1 MATKYSVSLEKII
14 KDNGYEV
21 LYTPKKPS
29 DIYISSKEIIRP
41 GLILAGYEDYFDP
54 ERIQLLGLTEIGY
67 LNGLSVSQ
75 RQQCLDRYMATH
87 PVAIVITRN
96 LEPVEGLL
104 KTAEKYEVPV
114 LRTSDSTSGNMST
127 VISYL
132 GVELAER
139 ITRHGVLVE
148 VLGEGVL
155 IVGDSGVGKSETAV
169 ELIKRGHRLI
179 ADDAVEIR
187 KVSTKTVVGQAP
199 DNIRHFIE
207 VRGVGIINARRL
219 FGLESVKLS
228 EKIDMVIRLEPWDS
242 SKVYDRMGLEENYI
256 NIMGIKVPAT
266 VVPVTPGRNLAVIIE
281 TAAIANRQKKM
292 GYNAAQELMGSL
304 GMDGFE
310 PVKQEIEVWDNTH
323 ENGEYF

>member
-1 MATKYSVSLEKII
+1 MPTKYSVSLQKII
-14 KDNGYEV
+14 KDIGYEV
-21 LYTPKKPS
+21 LYMANSET
-29 DIYISSKEIIRP
+29 DVYITTKELIRP
-41 GLILAGYEDYFDP
+41 GLILTGYEDYFDP

-67 LNGLSVSQ
+67 LNGLSASQ
-75 RQQCLDRYMATH
+75 RQQCLERYMSTRPA
-87 PVAIVITRN
+87 AIVITRN

-104 KTAEKYEVPV
+104 KAAEKYKVPV
-114 LRTSDSTSGNMST
+114 LRTSDSTSSNMST
-127 VISYL
+127 LIAYL
-132 GVELAER
+132 GIELAER

-219 FGLESVKLS
+219 YGLESVKLS

-256 NIMGIKVPAT
+256 NIMGIRVPAT

-292 GYNAAQELMGSL
+292 GYNAAQELMSSL

-310 PVKQEIEVWDNTH
+310 PVKQEIEVWDNNTDG
-323 ENGEYF
+323 GEYF

>member
-1 MATKYSVSLEKII
+1 MPAKYTVSLEKVI
-14 KDNGYEV
+14 KSNGYEV
-21 LYTPKKPS
+21 LYTPKSPS
-29 DIYISSKEIIRP
+29 DIYISSKDIMRP

-54 ERIQLLGLTEIGY
+54 ERIQLIGFTEMGY
-67 LNGLSVSQ
+67 LNSLSVSQ
-75 RQQCLDRYMATH
+75 RQQCLEKYMATR
-87 PVAIVITRN
+87 PAAIIITRN

-104 KTAEKYEVPV
+104 AKAEKYQVPV
-114 LRTSDSTSGNMST
+114 LRTADDTSANMAT
-127 VISYL
+127 LIAYL
-132 GVELAER
+132 GIELADR

-187 KVSTKTVVGQAP
+187 KVSSKTVVGQAP

-242 SKVYDRMGLEENYI
+242 AKVYDRMGLEENHI

-266 VVPVTPGRNLAVIIE
+266 VVPVTPGRNLSVIIE

-292 GYNAAQELMGSL
+292 GYVAAQELMQSL

-310 PVKQEIEVWDNTH
+310 PIEQEIEVWDNNH
-323 ENGEYF
+323 DSDNYF

>member
-1 MATKYSVSLEKII
+1 MPAKYSVSLEKII
-14 KDNGYEV
+14 NNNGYEV
-21 LYTPKKPS
+21 LYTPKAPA
-29 DIYISSKEIIRP
+29 DIYISSKDITRP
-41 GLILAGYEDYFDP
+41 GLILTGYEDYFDP
-54 ERIQLLGLTEIGY
+54 DRIQLIGFTEHSF
-67 LNGLSVSQ
+67 LNSLSVSK
-75 RQQCLDRYMATH
+75 REKCLERYFSTRPAA
-87 PVAIVITRN
+87 VIITRA
-96 LEPVEGLL
+96 LTPVDGLL
-104 KTAEKYEVPV
+104 KKAEKYEVPV
-114 LRTSDSTSGNMST
+114 LRTADDTSANMAT
-127 VISYL
+127 LIAYL
-132 GVELAER
+132 GVELADR

-187 KVSTKTVVGQAP
+187 KVSSRTVVGQAP

-242 SKVYDRMGLEENYI
+242 AKVYDRMGLEENYI
-256 NIMGIKVPAT
+256 NIMGISVPAT
-266 VVPVTPGRNLAVIIE
+266 VVPVTPGRNLSVIIE

-292 GYNAAQELMGSL
+292 GYVAAQELMQSL

-310 PVKQEIEVWDNTH
+310 PIKQEIEVWDNNH
-323 ENGEYF
+323 DEAEYI

>member
-14 KDNGYEV
+14 NNNGYEV
-21 LYTPKKPS
+21 LYSPKSPS
-29 DIYISSKEIIRP
+29 DIYISSKDINRP

-54 ERIQLLGLTEIGY
+54 ERIQLLGFAEIGY
-67 LNGLSVSQ
+67 LNSLSVSQ
-75 RQQCLDRYMATH
+75 RQQCLEKYLSTH
-87 PVAIVITRN
+87 PAAIIITRN

-104 KTAEKYEVPV
+104 KKAEQYEIPI
-114 LRTSDSTSGNMST
+114 LRTSDNTSANMASL
-127 VISYL
+127 IAYL
-132 GVELAER
+132 GVELADR

-187 KVSTKTVVGQAP
+187 KVSSKTVVGQAP

-207 VRGVGIINARRL
+207 VRGVGIINAQRL

-266 VVPVTPGRNLAVIIE
+266 VVPVTPGRNLSVIIE

-292 GYNAAQELMGSL
+292 GYIAAQELMQSL

-310 PVKQEIEVWDNTH
+310 PIKQEIDVWDNNH
-323 ENGEYF
+323 DSDNYL

>member
-1 MATKYSVSLEKII
+1 MTTKYSVSLEKII
-14 KDNGYEV
+14 SNNGYEV
-21 LYTPKKPS
+21 LFSPKSPA
-29 DIYISSKEIIRP
+29 DIYISSKDINRP

-54 ERIQLLGLTEIGY
+54 ERIQLLGFTEVSY
-67 LNGLSVSQ
+67 LNSLSASN
-75 RQQCLDRYMATH
+75 RHQCLDKFLSTH
-87 PVAIVITRN
+87 PVAVVITRN

-104 KTAEKYEVPV
+104 KKAEEYGVPV
-114 LRTSDSTSGNMST
+114 IRTPDDTSANMAAL
-127 VISYL
+127 IAYL
-132 GVELAER
+132 GVELADR

-187 KVSTKTVVGQAP
+187 KVSSKTVVGQAP

-228 EKIDMVIRLEPWDS
+228 EKIDMIIRLEPWDS

-256 NIMGIKVPAT
+256 NIMGISVPAT
-266 VVPVTPGRNLAVIIE
+266 VVPVTPGRNLSVIIE

-292 GYNAAQELMGSL
+292 GYVAAQELMQSL

-310 PVKQEIEVWDNTH
+310 PIKQEIEIWDNN
-323 ENGEYF
+323 NGPDTYL

>member
-1 MATKYSVSLEKII
+1 MTTKYSVSLEKII
-14 KDNGYEV
+14 NNNGYEV
-21 LYTPKKPS
+21 LYTPKAVA
-29 DIYISSKEIIRP
+29 DIYISSKDVMRP

-54 ERIQLLGLTEIGY
+54 ARIQLIGFTEMGY
-67 LNGLSVSQ
+67 LNSLSVSQ
-75 RQQCLDRYMATH
+75 RQHCLEKYFSTQPA
-87 PVAIVITRN
+87 AIVITRN

-104 KTAEKYEVPV
+104 KKAEQYNVPV
-114 LRTSDSTSGNMST
+114 LRTADDTSANMAT
-127 VISYL
+127 LIAYL
-132 GVELAER
+132 GVELADR

-187 KVSTKTVVGQAP
+187 KVSSKTVVGQAP

-242 SKVYDRMGLEENYI
+242 AKVYDRMGLEENYI
-256 NIMGIKVPAT
+256 NIMGISVPAT
-266 VVPVTPGRNLAVIIE
+266 VVPVTPGRNLSVIIE

-292 GYNAAQELMGSL
+292 GYVAAQELMQSL

-310 PVKQEIEVWDNTH
+310 PIKQEIEVWDNNHDET
-323 ENGEYF
+323 EYF

>member
-1 MATKYSVSLEKII
+1 MHNKYSVSLQKII
-14 KDNGYEV
+14 KDIGYEI
-21 LYTPKKPS
+21 LYMSSSET
-29 DIYISSKEIIRP
+29 DVYITTKELIRP
-41 GLILAGYEDYFDP
+41 GLILTGYEDYFDP

-67 LNGLSVSQ
+67 LNGLSASQ
-75 RQQCLDRYMATH
+75 RQSCLDRYMSTH
-87 PVAIVITRN
+87 PSAIVITRN
-96 LEPVEGLL
+96 LEPVDGLL
-104 KTAEKYEVPV
+104 EAAKKYNVPV
-114 LRTSDSTSGNMST
+114 LRTADTTSANMSAL
-127 VISYL
+127 IAYL
-132 GVELAER
+132 GIELAER

-207 VRGVGIINARRL
+207 VRGVGIINASRL
-219 FGLESVKLS
+219 YGLESVKLS

-242 SKVYDRMGLEENYI
+242 AKVYDRMGLEENYI
-256 NIMGIKVPAT
+256 NIMGIRVPAT

-310 PVKQEIEVWDNTH
+310 PIQQEIEKWDTASDG
-323 ENGEYF
+323 GEYF

>member
-1 MATKYSVSLEKII
+1 MAAKYSVSLQKII
-14 KDNGYEV
+14 KDIGYEV
-21 LYTPKKPS
+21 LFMPKPAA
-29 DIYISSKEIIRP
+29 DIYISTKEIIRP
-41 GLILAGYEDYFDP
+41 GLILTGYEDYFDP
-54 ERIQLLGLTEIGY
+54 ERLQLIGLTETGY

-75 RQQCLDRYMATH
+75 RQQCLEKYFSTH
-87 PVAIVITRN
+87 PAAIVITRG
-96 LEPVEGLL
+96 LEPVESFL
-104 KTAEKYEVPV
+104 KIAEKHSVPV
-114 LRTSDSTSGNMST
+114 LRTNDSTSGNMSSI
-127 VISYL
+127 ISYL

-242 SKVYDRMGLEENYI
+242 DKVYDRMGLEENYI
-256 NIMGIKVPAT
+256 NIMGIRVPAT

-281 TAAIANRQKKM
+281 TAAITNRQKKM
-292 GYNAAQELMGSL
+292 GYNAAQELMNSL
-304 GMDGFE
+304 DMDGFE
-310 PVKQEIEVWDNTH
+310 PIQQEIEVWDNDS
-323 ENGEYF
+323 NPLF

>member
-1 MATKYSVSLEKII
+1 MPAKYSVSLQKII
-14 KDNGYEV
+14 KDIGYEV
-21 LYTPKKPS
+21 LYMENAET
-29 DIYISSKEIIRP
+29 DVYITTKELIRP
-41 GLILAGYEDYFDP
+41 GLILTGYEDYFDP

-67 LNGLSVSQ
+67 LNGLSASQ
-75 RQQCLDRYMATH
+75 RNQCLDRYMSTRPA
-87 PVAIVITRN
+87 AIVITRN
-96 LEPVEGLL
+96 LEPVDGLL
-104 KTAEKYEVPV
+104 KAAEKYNVPV
-114 LRTSDSTSGNMST
+114 LRTADSTSSNMST
-127 VISYL
+127 LIAYL
-132 GVELAER
+132 GIELAER

-207 VRGVGIINARRL
+207 VRGVGIINASRL
-219 FGLESVKLS
+219 YGLESVKLS

-242 SKVYDRMGLEENYI
+242 AKVYDRMGLEENYI
-256 NIMGIKVPAT
+256 NIMGIRVPAT

-292 GYNAAQELMGSL
+292 GYNAAQELMSSL

-310 PVKQEIEVWDNTH
+310 PVKQEIEVWDTTNDG
-323 ENGEYF
+323 GEYF

>member
-1 MATKYSVSLEKII
+1 MAVKYSVSLEKII
-14 KDNGYEV
+14 NNNGYEV
-21 LYTPKKPS
+21 LYTPKSPA
-29 DIYISSKEIIRP
+29 DIYISSKDITRP
-41 GLILAGYEDYFDP
+41 GLILTGYEDFFDP
-54 ERIQLLGLTEIGY
+54 ERIQLIGFTETSY
-67 LNGLSVSQ
+67 LNSMSVTK
-75 RQQCLDRYMATH
+75 REKCLERYFSTRPAA
-87 PVAIVITRN
+87 VVITRA

-104 KTAEKYEVPV
+104 DKAEKYEVPI
-114 LRTSDSTSGNMST
+114 LRTADDTSANMAT
-127 VISYL
+127 LIAYL
-132 GVELAER
+132 GVELADR

-187 KVSTKTVVGQAP
+187 RVSSKTVVGQAP

-242 SKVYDRMGLEENYI
+242 AKVYDRMGLEENYI
-256 NIMGIKVPAT
+256 NIMGISVPAT
-266 VVPVTPGRNLAVIIE
+266 VVPVTPGRNLSVIIE

-292 GYNAAQELMGSL
+292 GYVAAQELMQSL

-310 PVKQEIEVWDNTH
+310 PIKQEIEVWDNNHDET
-323 ENGEYF
+323 EYI

>member
-1 MATKYSVSLEKII
+1 MNTKYSVSLEKII
-14 KDNGYEV
+14 SNNGYEV
-21 LYTPKKPS
+21 LFTPKSPA
-29 DIYISSKEIIRP
+29 DIYISSKDIMRP

-54 ERIQLLGLTEIGY
+54 ARIQLIGFTEIGY
-67 LNGLSVSQ
+67 LNSLSVSQ
-75 RQQCLDRYMATH
+75 REHCLEKYLSTKPAA
-87 PVAIVITRN
+87 VVITRN

-104 KTAEKYEVPV
+104 KKAEQYGVPV
-114 LRTSDSTSGNMST
+114 LRTADDTSANMAT
-127 VISYL
+127 LIAYL
-132 GVELAER
+132 GVELADR

-187 KVSTKTVVGQAP
+187 KVSSKTVVGQAP

-242 SKVYDRMGLEENYI
+242 AKVYDRMGLEENFI
-256 NIMGIKVPAT
+256 NIMGIRVPVT
-266 VVPVTPGRNLAVIIE
+266 VVPVTPGRNLSVIIE

-292 GYNAAQELMGSL
+292 GYVAAQELMQSL

-310 PVKQEIEVWDNTH
+310 PIKQEIEVWDNNH
-323 ENGEYF
+323 DEAEYI